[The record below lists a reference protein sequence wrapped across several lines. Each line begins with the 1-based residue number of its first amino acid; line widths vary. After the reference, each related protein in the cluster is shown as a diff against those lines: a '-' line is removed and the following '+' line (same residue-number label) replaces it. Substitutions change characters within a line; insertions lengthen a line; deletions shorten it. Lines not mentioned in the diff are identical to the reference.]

1 MMKHSEFSFSNRRG
15 QALFA
20 QSWLPDEPPHA
31 VMGIV
36 HGLGDHS
43 GRYQAMARWFVE
55 RGIGVIS
62 YDQLGHGRT
71 GGAMPHF
78 QVLVRDIDLLID
90 RLHEFSVPRFL
101 YGQSL
106 GGGLVT
112 YVALQQKTQLD
123 GVIAASP
130 LLKTTQEPPAW
141 KIAIGKSLGKFW
153 PTLTLPTDLN
163 PAHLTH
169 DPVEV
174 DHYRTD
180 PLIRRRVSA
189 ALGISML
196 EAGRWSMGQARNLN
210 VPMLMMHGTEDA
222 ITSCHASAA
231 FAKSASHRCEWKPWQ
246 GLFHDL
252 HHEHDREVVFDFVVQ
267 WIQQRS
273 QTEPKT

>member
-1 MMKHSEFSFSNRRG
+1 MKHTEFSLSSHRG
-15 QALFA
+15 RSLFA
-20 QSWLPDEPPHA
+20 QSWLPDEPPQA

-43 GRYQAMARWFVE
+43 GRYQAMARWLVQK
-55 RGIGVIS
+55 GIGVFS

-71 GGAMPHF
+71 GGDMPHF
-78 QVLVRDIDLLID
+78 ETLVRDIEVLID
-90 RLHEFSVPRFL
+90 HLHRFQAPRFL

-112 YVALQQKTQLD
+112 YVALKQRAQLD

-130 LLKTTQEPPAW
+130 LLKNHPRASRMEDFHW
-141 KIAIGKSLGKFW
+141 KSLGKFW

-169 DPVEV
+169 DRVEV
-174 DHYRTD
+174 DNYRTD

-196 EAGRWSMGQARNLN
+196 EAGRWSMAR
-210 VPMLMMHGTEDA
+210 P
-222 ITSCHASAA
+222 
-231 FAKSASHRCEWKPWQ
+231 
-246 GLFHDL
+246 
-252 HHEHDREVVFDFVVQ
+252 
-267 WIQQRS
+267 RS
-273 QTEPKT
+273 

>member
-1 MMKHSEFSFSNRRG
+1 MKHTEFSLSSYRG
-15 QALFA
+15 RSLFA
-20 QSWLPDEPPHA
+20 QSWLPDERPQA

-43 GRYQAMARWFVE
+43 GRYQAMARWLVQK
-55 RGIGVIS
+55 GIGVVS

-71 GGAMPHF
+71 GGDMPHF
-78 QVLVRDIDLLID
+78 ETLVRDIEVLID
-90 RLHEFSVPRFL
+90 HLHRFKAPRFL

-112 YVALQQKTQLD
+112 YVALKQRAQLE

-169 DPVEV
+169 DPVEA
-174 DHYRTD
+174 DNYRTD

-196 EAGRWSMGQARNLN
+196 EAGRWSMGQAKKLS

-222 ITSCHASAA
+222 ITCSRASAA
-231 FAKSASHRCEWKPWQ
+231 FAAAASHCCEWKAWQ
-246 GLFHDL
+246 GLYHDL
-252 HHEHDREVVFDFVVQ
+252 HHELDREDVFDFVVR
-267 WIQQRS
+267 WIRQRS
-273 QTEPKT
+273 QTETKT